1 MDSSSSILYDIVILN
16 NEEPLASLVLTTK
29 KYFSLSFTENKFSIF
44 FTSLFILSILLSLI
58 IFNLLFLGF
67 NFSNSIPA
75 LSESINNKAFLKED
89 NLLIIFSYLLLFHL
103 ALLLVRKLNSIFY
116 FLSLLSLT

>member
-1 MDSSSSILYDIVILN
+1 MVSSSSFLYDIVFLN